1 MDADGVLPE
10 KTAPAAPSEE
20 TEAISAWSLEDDA
33 PDVAPFRP
41 SRSRSALLWCV
52 AIVLALGTAGAVA
65 WFGVTLYGER
75 GMPAATAEPPSP
87 STEPPPPLTPDQ
99 QFLALL
105 HQIGIKPEADAA
117 ALIGD
122 GHQVCEALGHREP
135 FDRVVADIQARAWVN
150 PSQANTETSR
160 KFAMAAIEAYCPQ
173 DQTPVVPPLVLHPK

>member
-1 MDADGVLPE
+1 
-10 KTAPAAPSEE
+10 
-20 TEAISAWSLEDDA
+20 
-33 PDVAPFRP
+33 
-41 SRSRSALLWCV
+41 
-52 AIVLALGTAGAVA
+52 VLALASAAT

-87 STEPPPPLTPDQ
+87 STEPPPPPLTPDQ

-122 GHQVCEALGHREP
+122 GLCQALGHREP
-135 FDRVVADIQARAWVN
+135 FDRVVADIQAGAWVN
-150 PSQANTETSR
+150 PSQANIETSR
-160 KFAMAAIEAYCPQ
+160 KFAVAAIEAYCPQ